1 MINFST
7 YMPGRLDIGLMSR
20 PSGDLGQQ
28 AIRGVVSLGLREGG
42 MKLVAFAGNI
52 ALFRL
57 LTPADFGVIVPIAFL
72 AGLVKQFADL
82 GLQPSLIQR
91 GSEPNSQDL
100 RAVFTGQL
108 GLVIIGGLLLFLGGP
123 LVVDS
128 VLNASIDPWMT
139 RVFALSIFLSAFRVV
154 PAALLER
161 HLQFGRLATA
171 DILGS
176 FCYFSLGIGFA
187 IGAAGVWSLV
197 IAHVGASIIS
207 TLAVVMARPWW
218 PIPTMRLRVL
228 RSHVNFGARF
238 QGSRIA
244 LTIKDSLVPL
254 FAPRAFGASATG
266 LLSWA
271 NRVSSQPLV
280 MTQLVARV
288 SLPAFS
294 RIQDNPEQVRRGAEL
309 TLKWNAI
316 VTLPAFAALI
326 AFGPEVA
333 SLIYGEQWLPAVPAL
348 YIFVLNSVLVPINGL
363 ITPILIAIGKT
374 RVVLT
379 VAVVWAI
386 GAWVL
391 AVGLMTAGVG
401 FLAVPIALAV
411 SQAVATM
418 VLVPIGRREFELR
431 VVRRLVRPFVAAV
444 TAGVFGRFVLLPL
457 LTDAVLLVQGCVV
470 VAAVYL
476 GVLYLID
483 RRAFQAELGSLRRR
497 DGIGASS

>member
-1 MINFST
+1 
-7 YMPGRLDIGLMSR
+7 MSR

-123 LVVDS
+123 VVVDS
-128 VLNASIDPWMT
+128 LLNAAIDPWMT

-207 TLAVVMARPWW
+207 TVAVVVARPWW

-228 RSHVNFGARF
+228 RFPREFWRQVSGIPYCAND
-238 QGSRIA
+238 QGFA
-244 LTIKDSLVPL
+244 CSLV
-254 FAPRAFGASATG
+254 RATG
-266 LLSWA
+266 
-271 NRVSSQPLV
+271 
-280 MTQLVARV
+280 
-288 SLPAFS
+288 
-294 RIQDNPEQVRRGAEL
+294 I
-309 TLKWNAI
+309 
-316 VTLPAFAALI
+316 
-326 AFGPEVA
+326 
-333 SLIYGEQWLPAVPAL
+333 
-348 YIFVLNSVLVPINGL
+348 
-363 ITPILIAIGKT
+363 
-374 RVVLT
+374 
-379 VAVVWAI
+379 
-386 GAWVL
+386 
-391 AVGLMTAGVG
+391 
-401 FLAVPIALAV
+401 
-411 SQAVATM
+411 
-418 VLVPIGRREFELR
+418 
-431 VVRRLVRPFVAAV
+431 RRLS
-444 TAGVFGRFVLLPL
+444 
-457 LTDAVLLVQGCVV
+457 
-470 VAAVYL
+470 
-476 GVLYLID
+476 D
-483 RRAFQAELGSLRRR
+483 RIIELGKSCLFPASGH
-497 DGIGASS
+497 DTTGGSCQPPGIFSYSR

>member
-1 MINFST
+1 
-7 YMPGRLDIGLMSR
+7 
-20 PSGDLGQQ
+20 
-28 AIRGVVSLGLREGG
+28 
-42 MKLVAFAGNI
+42 
-52 ALFRL
+52 
-57 LTPADFGVIVPIAFL
+57 
-72 AGLVKQFADL
+72 
-82 GLQPSLIQR
+82 
-91 GSEPNSQDL
+91 
-100 RAVFTGQL
+100 
-108 GLVIIGGLLLFLGGP
+108 
-123 LVVDS
+123 
-128 VLNASIDPWMT
+128 
-139 RVFALSIFLSAFRVV
+139 
-154 PAALLER
+154 
-161 HLQFGRLATA
+161 
-171 DILGS
+171 
-176 FCYFSLGIGFA
+176 
-187 IGAAGVWSLV
+187 
-197 IAHVGASIIS
+197 
-207 TLAVVMARPWW
+207 
-218 PIPTMRLRVL
+218 
-228 RSHVNFGARF
+228 
-238 QGSRIA
+238 
-244 LTIKDSLVPL
+244 
-254 FAPRAFGASATG
+254 
-266 LLSWA
+266 
-271 NRVSSQPLV
+271 